1 MPSRVPGKRS
11 CTAWA
16 STCAVECRMTARP
29 SGLAAGTGSTCASAC
44 GAQARSIRSP
54 VARSRTTTAPSG
66 PLSEAPAHGATVR
79 PLERDPGRLER
90 VLRRRPGRHPDRG
103 DGGRG
108 GRGGHGDS
116 RRVGDRRRTGPGRVG
131 RDPPSLMRDRPPAGM
146 TPGAPVPAV
155 CPHLPSLCMTVQRS
169 YENAE
174 VGQQLYAILEAVK
187 KPDVLWDKLTTG
199 HYDWL
204 GVRRNGRYVLGRPR
218 LTSVRR
224 EDDGPIPDDEQ
235 HPHWLE
241 FLGPLQKRPR
251 WEA

>member
-66 PLSEAPAHGATVR
+66 PLSGTPAALSASCAVVPAGTRIGATAVG
-79 PLERDPGRLER
+79 EGGVDTETPGGSATGGGQAR
-90 VLRRRPGRHPDRG
+90 RRRPGPPEPSARSP
-103 DGGRG
+103 
-108 GRGGHGDS
+108 
-116 RRVGDRRRTGPGRVG
+116 TG
-131 RDPPSLMRDRPPAGM
+131 RDDARGTGTSGLP
-146 TPGAPVPAV
+146 
-155 CPHLPSLCMTVQRS
+155 PHLPSSCMTVQRS

-187 KPDVLWDKLTTG
+187 KPEVLWDKLTTG

-204 GVRRNGRYVLGRPR
+204 GVRRNGRYFLDRPR
-218 LTSVRR
+218 LPPVRR
-224 EDDGPIPDDEQ
+224 EDDGPIPDDGQ
-235 HPHWLE
+235 H
-241 FLGPLQKRPR
+241 
-251 WEA
+251 